1 MPRTIINLD
10 PEDKDW
16 LDRRARSEHVAMT
29 EVVRRAV
36 KAYRL
41 REESHG
47 RENLQDLLARTAGM
61 LRQDDGLA
69 VQESL
74 RAEWGAD
81 D

>member
-1 MPRTIINLD
+1 MTRTIINLD

-16 LDRRARSEHVAMT
+16 LDRRARSEQVAMT

-47 RENLQDLLARTAGM
+47 REDLQDLLARTAGIW
-61 LRQDDGLA
+61 RQEDGLV
-69 VQESL
+69 VQD
-74 RAEWGAD
+74 RIRDEWGTGD
-81 D
+81 

>member
-10 PEDKDW
+10 PDDKDW

-41 REESHG
+41 REESRG
-47 RENLQDLLARTAGM
+47 REDLQNLLARTAGIW
-61 LRQDDGLA
+61 REGDGLTY
-69 VQESL
+69 QNQI
-74 RAEWGAD
+74 RDEWSTED
-81 D
+81 